1 MSKLFVHIFIECFFS
16 PSSKYFHLV
25 APLTCSYCC
34 KNNWAY
40 SDLQQRHV
48 WVGGCHSKHTHTPP
62 KKKRNWGQDGIATWW
77 KRIEG
82 KEEER
87 KTLLIV
93 PGKKSEQ
100 VFHQGIKW
108 MARGK
113 KKKTIKRLSPF
124 QSSGN
129 ANRDH
134 SELLPYIHRMT

>member
-48 WVGGCHSKHTHTPP
+48 WVGGCHSKHTHTHQE
-62 KKKRNWGQDGIATWW
+62 KKELRARWSSNLVKKNRREGGREKDIIDCSWEEIWTGISPR
-77 KRIEG
+77 KKMDG
-82 KEEER
+82 KE
-87 KTLLIV
+87 
-93 PGKKSEQ
+93 
-100 VFHQGIKW
+100 
-108 MARGK
+108 K

>member
-1 MSKLFVHIFIECFFS
+1 MSKLFVHIFIDCFFS

-82 KEEER
+82 KEGER

-100 VFHQGIKW
+100 VFHQGRKW
-108 MARGK
+108 MARG